1 MTTLIPWNDGPGNIV
16 LTYAKGEGNQVV
28 TVTSDTDCIGH
39 DRSQRVTFVVGDG
52 AISEVV
58 QTASGNHIRTADG
71 NTIKALSSGRGTDE
85 VVTSNWKNI
94 ITVDGNK
101 VSAHQNSMKVTV
113 IVKQLKKRNRLIVTQ
128 NDHYVKTASGHRVE
142 IN

>member
-1 MTTLIPWNDGPGNIV
+1 MTTRIPWNDGPGNIV
-16 LTYAKGEGNQVV
+16 LTYTGQGNDTVV
-28 TVTSDTDCIGH
+28 VTSDTDCIDH
-39 DRSQRVTFVVGDG
+39 DRQQRVTFVVGDG

-71 NTIKALSSGRGTDE
+71 NTVKALSSGRGTDE
-85 VVTSNWKNI
+85 VKTSNWKNI
-94 ITVDGNK
+94 ITADGNK

-113 IVKQLKKRNRLIVTQ
+113 IVTQLMKRNRLIVTQ
-128 NDHYVKTASGHRVE
+128 NDHYVKTASGHRVG